1 MRALTG
7 GIEHLWACESQLDR
21 SLHQLRRSRRKQR
34 MAPLKSLRAKRAADE
49 RTNDAHVF
57 LRQTEGVGNDS
68 LQLLDPARALA
79 NQQPIHPFP
88 LRSRRDCL
96 DRIVVFDRRRID
108 NVDLV
113 RRSR

>member
-34 MAPLKSLRAKRAADE
+34 MALLKSLRAKRAADE

-57 LRQTEGVGNDS
+57 LQTEGVGNDS

-79 NQQPIHPFP
+79 NQQPINRFH
-88 LRSRRDCL
+88 SVVVE
-96 DRIVVFDRRRID
+96 IVSIGLWFSIGVE
-108 NVDLV
+108 
-113 RRSR
+113 

>member
-1 MRALTG
+1 MAL
-7 GIEHLWACESQLDR
+7 
-21 SLHQLRRSRRKQR
+21 
-34 MAPLKSLRAKRAADE
+34 LKSLRAKRAADE

-57 LRQTEGVGNDS
+57 LQTEGVGNDS

-79 NQQPIHPFP
+79 NQQPINRFP